1 MQCLSA
7 AINGKTN
14 ERHQKF
20 LRLVK
25 LRACALPVDVHDR
38 PGVTIFIWDALL
50 LFYLITGVPLPLFD
64 LITGVS
70 YTVRYKI
77 DILCLKDFTTI

>member
-1 MQCLSA
+1 MECLSA
-7 AINGKTN
+7 AINSKTN

-20 LRLVK
+20 LWLVK

-38 PGVTIFIWDALL
+38 PGVTIFILYELL
-50 LFYLITGVPLPLFD
+50 LFYQIIGAPLPLFD

-70 YTVRYKI
+70 YTVRYKT
-77 DILCLKDFTTI
+77 DMLCLKDFTTT